1 MKKKQPSP
9 AGVSDI
15 PPLRTLAPPSG
26 HPPRG
31 LAVSCG
37 DRLGGVVEW
46 GDGEFRE
53 MFSWGH
59 DGHDGHGGH
68 GGHMM
73 VALVVAI
80 MDGGGHMDGGR
91 HSGGG
96 DWVRACG
103 RGGGDWVLATAT
115 ARESDSERE
124 RQRERATA
132 RESDSERERQR
143 ERATATAS
151 PPSRPNQPTN
161 QPHTPTVIWGSLGS
175 RLTHQ

>member
-1 MKKKQPSP
+1 MEKKQPSP
-9 AGVSDI
+9 VGVSDI

-53 MFSWGH
+53 MFFWRH
-59 DGHDGHGGH
+59 DGGGP
-68 GGHMM
+68 GGGP
-73 VALVVAI
+73 
-80 MDGGGHMDGGR
+80 GGGHMDGGR
-91 HSGGG
+91 HAGWG
-96 DWVRACG
+96 VRACG
-103 RGGGDWVLATAT
+103 RGGGDWVLFLFLRHTCCT
-115 ARESDSERE
+115 PSHHPTTQ

-151 PPSRPNQPTN
+151 PPSRPNHHTSSNQPTN
-161 QPHTPTVIWGSLGS
+161 H
-175 RLTHQ
+175 THQQSFGAH

>member
-103 RGGGDWVLATAT
+103 RGGGDSVLAT
-115 ARESDSERE
+115 ARESDS
-124 RQRERATA
+124 
-132 RESDSERERQR
+132 DSQ
-143 ERATATAS
+143 S
-151 PPSRPNQPTN
+151 SQSSKPTN
-161 QPHTPTVIWGSLGS
+161 QPTTHTNSHLGLIRVQTHTPITQTHSQS
-175 RLTHQ
+175 RQKLKEIKINRNK